1 MIIANT
7 KHPIVAALPHPD
19 HPTML
24 VTNAVAALANG
35 WGGYAQSYSA
45 NRTSTVTA

>member
-35 WGGYAQSYSA
+35 WGWLCSKLQCEPH
-45 NRTSTVTA
+45 